1 MASISSNP
9 SSTKLTFAAS
19 CRPTASTTRCRLA
32 HPSGTRNH
40 GYLPS
45 ANSNHHHFSIHL
57 APAPSSAQNSP
68 HPLSKRIKLSSSLA
82 TPTRLSIPKNGQRN
96 MPNPAHPQSA
106 HLPFPLPTRTQS
118 TARIVNAPPNL
129 SRRMKKALYEIS
141 TQRARAQPY
150 ASQRR
155 GVPKGHCTEPTLSLT
170 FSNSSPTQRPRS
182 RTRTEHNIHHFPH
195 DSLQHVRV
203 SNRAVGSHLVS
214 TTSDILPQQPPQSPS
229 E

>member
-96 MPNPAHPQSA
+96 MPNPVHPPICSPALSSSHAYPEHCPNRKRTSQSEPS
-106 HLPFPLPTRTQS
+106 HEEGFIRNLHTTCTRS
-118 TARIVNAPPNL
+118 
-129 SRRMKKALYEIS
+129 AL
-141 TQRARAQPY
+141 RKPAQ
-150 ASQRR
+150 
-155 GVPKGHCTEPTLSLT
+155 G
-170 FSNSSPTQRPRS
+170 
-182 RTRTEHNIHHFPH
+182 RTE
-195 DSLQHVRV
+195 
-203 SNRAVGSHLVS
+203 RALH
-214 TTSDILPQQPPQSPS
+214 
-229 E
+229 

>member
-1 MASISSNP
+1 MASISCNP
-9 SSTKLTFAAS
+9 SSTRLIFAAS
-19 CRPTASTTRCRLA
+19 CRLTASTTRHRLA

-45 ANSNHHHFSIHL
+45 ANSNHHHLPIHL

-68 HPLSKRIKLSSSLA
+68 HPLSKRIKLPSSPAPPPVFQFLRMDSA
-82 TPTRLSIPKNGQRN
+82 TCQILST
-96 MPNPAHPQSA
+96 PQSA